1 MKHAYKFDYMFELTS
16 NLAHHYGMLQTRELT
31 TTVARAAQ
39 HVSDIGR
46 SNFGLHGCPIVTA
59 PACSFYI
66 SIYCTKELRS
76 TFEKTAA
83 LLSYTIYNAL
93 INRWLGH
100 FETNKL

>member
-31 TTVARAAQ
+31 TTVARTAQ

-46 SNFGLHGCPIVTA
+46 SKFGLHACTIVTA

-66 SIYCTKELRS
+66 SNYCTEELRS
-76 TFEKTAA
+76 TFEKQ
-83 LLSYTIYNAL
+83 LLPYCPTLYTML
-93 INRWLGH
+93 
-100 FETNKL
+100 